1 MSQKASL
8 HDLIVSYDLIP
19 QKPQSFNLVLLN
31 TLGIVRVDINQALLI
46 SFRHVDDN
54 STSILIPG
62 VARFG

>member
-31 TLGIVRVDINQALLI
+31 TLGNVRVDVNQALLI

-54 STSILIPG
+54 LTSILIPG